1 LHHTGTQ
8 HRKCADTDDAALMQA
23 NVFKVCDEPHP
34 VLVGGMVDKC
44 LKGDLVSAHWDMM
57 GLCNHGYATSDVIT
71 TVFRVVR
78 GYKMEEFLK
87 LEFMREVGYCQMRIS
102 EGVNSRLQLSGML
115 AKLCK
120 LSARAQRR

>member
-1 LHHTGTQ
+1 
-8 HRKCADTDDAALMQA
+8 MQQ

-34 VLVGGMVDKC
+34 KIVANIVDSC
-44 LKGDLVSAHWDMM
+44 LAGDLLQAHWDMM
-57 GLCNHGYATSDVIT
+57 GLCDHGYATSDVIA

-78 GYKMEEFLK
+78 GHQIEEYLK

-120 LSARAQRR
+120 LAARVQRKA

>member
-1 LHHTGTQ
+1 
-8 HRKCADTDDAALMQA
+8 MQK

-34 VLVGGMVDKC
+34 VLVGSMIGKC
-44 LKGDLVSAHWDMM
+44 LAGDLMSAHWDMM
-57 GLCNHGYATSDVIT
+57 GLCNHGYATSDVIS

-78 GYKMEEFLK
+78 GYTMEEFLK

-115 AKLCK
+115 AKLCR
-120 LSARAQRR
+120 LAARTQQKR

>member
-1 LHHTGTQ
+1 MVRCRCQLP
-8 HRKCADTDDAALMQA
+8 RVLQA

-34 VLVGGMVDKC
+34 ILVGGMIGKC
-44 LKGDLVSAHWDMM
+44 LKGDLEGAHWDMM
-57 GLCNHGYATSDVIT
+57 GLCEHGYATSDVIT

-78 GYKMEEFLK
+78 GYQMEEYMK

-115 AKLCK
+115 AKLCRLAAK
-120 LSARAQRR
+120 AQK

>member
-1 LHHTGTQ
+1 MLQ
-8 HRKCADTDDAALMQA
+8 K

-34 VLVGGMVDKC
+34 VLVSTMISKC
-44 LKGDLVSAHWDMM
+44 LAGDLVSAHWSMM
-57 GLCNHGYATSDVIT
+57 GLCNNGYATSDVIS

-78 GYKMEEFLK
+78 GYTMEEFLK

-120 LSARAQRR
+120 LAARTQQRR